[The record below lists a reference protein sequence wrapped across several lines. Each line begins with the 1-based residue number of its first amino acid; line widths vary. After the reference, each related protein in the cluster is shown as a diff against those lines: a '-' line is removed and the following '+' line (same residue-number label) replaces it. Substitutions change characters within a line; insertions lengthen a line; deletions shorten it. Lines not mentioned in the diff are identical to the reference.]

1 MLFFYLLILIEEKL
15 KYFQLLILYLTL
27 QTQLTK
33 NTKKKKKTQLTNL
46 FSHIFYL
53 VSSSIVNFILNTLNL
68 INQLIQSIFI
78 YQVSTVNFIPNT
90 SNSSTN
96 LFSYSKKTNLF
107 SLLVNLSATSS
118 FSINL

>member
-1 MLFFYLLILIEEKL
+1 M
-15 KYFQLLILYLTL
+15 LILYLTL

>member
-1 MLFFYLLILIEEKL
+1 LLFFYLLILIEEKL